1 MARFQLQKQKSSGQ
15 FRKYLGSVGLFAGV
29 LILFFVGTTSVT
41 TDTRRRQKERLED
54 ALNRDITSCYAL
66 EGSYPPSLAYLKDHY
81 GLTYD
86 EDYFFVDYH
95 IRGSNLLPDITI
107 IEKGE

>member
-1 MARFQLQKQKSSGQ
+1 MARFQLQKRRSSGQ
-15 FRKYLGSVGLFAGV
+15 IPKYLFSFIFFVGM
-29 LILFFVGTTSVT
+29 LILFFAGTTSVT
-41 TDTRRRQKERLED
+41 ADTRRRQKERLED

-66 EGSYPPSLAYLKDHY
+66 EGTYPASLEYLKEHY